1 MNPLKE
7 LQYFGQAFW
16 LDYIR
21 RSLIQSGELSRL
33 RDENGLRGVTSNP
46 TIFQKAIAGSPDYD
60 AAIKTLVE
68 TDIHMNVQELYEKLV
83 ITDIQMVADILRP
96 IYDETN
102 GSDGFVSLELSPRLA
117 HDTQGS
123 IAEAR
128 RLWKAIKRPNVM
140 LKVPATPEGVPVIET
155 LITEGINTNVTLIFS
170 LSQYKAV
177 AKAYIRGLERQ
188 STPHKVASV
197 ASFFLSRIDRVID
210 KKLDEINTPEA
221 LKYKGKTAIASAKM
235 AYNLFKKLFSG
246 ERWESLAD
254 KDAQVQRLL
263 WASTSTKN
271 PSFSDV
277 LYVEP
282 IIGQDT
288 VNTMPPVTL
297 NAFREHGQVNSTL
310 EEGLEEVEETLKQL
324 ERLNID
330 LNKIT
335 EELQIEGVK
344 AFEDS
349 FNELLSTL
357 EEKRQA
363 ILKEK
368 VDIRIMKLGKY
379 QAQIEKRLENWNEIN
394 FIRRIWAKD
403 PTLWFSKPVSE
414 ITDRLG
420 WLVLPETMEPQIEDF
435 LAFSEK
441 VKSDGIRHVVLLGMG
456 GSSLAPDVF
465 SKVFGS
471 SVGYP
476 ELMVLDSTH
485 PSAIRT
491 VESKIDLRQT
501 LFIVSSKSGTTLE
514 TLSLFRYFWKKVSQI
529 TKNPGYQFIAITDP
543 GTPLVQLGEQR
554 GFRRIFKAPPDVG
567 GRYSALTDFG
577 MIPASLIGMDLHKLL
592 DRAYLMSENCAFC
605 VSSHDAIGLKLGAAL
620 GELAKVGRDK
630 ITFFTSSSIKNFPVW
645 LEQLLAESTGKDGK
659 GIIPIVNEPIG
670 NPEIYGSDRF
680 FIYFFHEKEKAELN
694 SRMKA
699 LEDAGH
705 PVIYIN
711 LTEKINLSQEMF
723 CWEMATAAAGSVLGI
738 HPFNQPDVQMAKDL
752 AKKMMS
758 DIDKGTT
765 NEKTAETI
773 SVENPEVLAEKLKE
787 WLSQAREGDY
797 VAIQA
802 YLEPKSE
809 TTELL
814 QKIRIELLYQL
825 HKATTLGYGPRFL
838 HSTGQLHKGGPNIGL
853 FLQLVDESEEDL
865 TVPETNYTFG
875 QIIQAQAL
883 GDYYALKQLNRRVL
897 RINLKKDVKGGLS
910 QLLRLIKEQK

>member
-7 LQYFGQAFW
+7 LQNFGQAFW

-33 RDENGLRGVTSNP
+33 RDEDGLRGVTSNP

-60 AAIKTLVE
+60 VAIKTLVE
-68 TDIHMNVQELYEKLV
+68 TNIHMNVQDLYEKLV
-83 ITDIQMVADILRP
+83 ITDIQMAADILRP

-140 LKVPATPEGVPVIET
+140 LKVPATPEGIPVIET
-155 LITEGINTNVTLIFS
+155 LIAEGINTNVTLIFS

-177 AKAYIRGLERQ
+177 AEAYIRGLELK
-188 STPHKVASV
+188 STPQNVASV

-210 KKLDEINTPEA
+210 KKLNEINTPEA
-221 LKYKGKTAIASAKM
+221 LKYRGKTAIASAKM

-271 PSFSDV
+271 PTYSDV

-297 NAFREHGQVNSTL
+297 NVFREHGQVNSTL
-310 EEGLEEVEETLKQL
+310 EEGLEEVKETLKQL

-335 EELQIEGVK
+335 QELQIEGVK

-379 QAQIEKRLENWNEIN
+379 QAQIEKRLEYWNEIN
-394 FIRRIWAKD
+394 FIRRIWVKD

-420 WLVLPETMEPQIEDF
+420 WLILPETMEPQIEDF

-441 VKSDGIRHVVLLGMG
+441 VKSEGIRHVV
-456 GSSLAPDVF
+456 
-465 SKVFGS
+465 
-471 SVGYP
+471 
-476 ELMVLDSTH
+476 
-485 PSAIRT
+485 
-491 VESKIDLRQT
+491 
-501 LFIVSSKSGTTLE
+501 
-514 TLSLFRYFWKKVSQI
+514 
-529 TKNPGYQFIAITDP
+529 
-543 GTPLVQLGEQR
+543 
-554 GFRRIFKAPPDVG
+554 
-567 GRYSALTDFG
+567 
-577 MIPASLIGMDLHKLL
+577 
-592 DRAYLMSENCAFC
+592 
-605 VSSHDAIGLKLGAAL
+605 
-620 GELAKVGRDK
+620 
-630 ITFFTSSSIKNFPVW
+630 
-645 LEQLLAESTGKDGK
+645 
-659 GIIPIVNEPIG
+659 
-670 NPEIYGSDRF
+670 
-680 FIYFFHEKEKAELN
+680 
-694 SRMKA
+694 
-699 LEDAGH
+699 
-705 PVIYIN
+705 
-711 LTEKINLSQEMF
+711 
-723 CWEMATAAAGSVLGI
+723 
-738 HPFNQPDVQMAKDL
+738 
-752 AKKMMS
+752 
-758 DIDKGTT
+758 
-765 NEKTAETI
+765 
-773 SVENPEVLAEKLKE
+773 
-787 WLSQAREGDY
+787 
-797 VAIQA
+797 
-802 YLEPKSE
+802 
-809 TTELL
+809 
-814 QKIRIELLYQL
+814 
-825 HKATTLGYGPRFL
+825 
-838 HSTGQLHKGGPNIGL
+838 
-853 FLQLVDESEEDL
+853 
-865 TVPETNYTFG
+865 
-875 QIIQAQAL
+875 
-883 GDYYALKQLNRRVL
+883 
-897 RINLKKDVKGGLS
+897 
-910 QLLRLIKEQK
+910 